1 MPPSRAFRPY
11 TVYSQRGQVKY
22 TENGV
27 VCQEGARSF
36 KELSSIKMDF
46 QLSDEP
52 KDMRRALRDFAKG
65 EVKDFTQE
73 WYIREKSSMSLII
86 KKACGLSPR

>member
-1 MPPSRAFRPY
+1 MLSSRTARPY
-11 TVYSQRGQVKY
+11 TVYSQRWQVKY

-46 QLSDEP
+46 QFSDEP

-73 WYIREKSSMSLII
+73 WYIREESPLSLNPGSLRR
-86 KKACGLSPR
+86 CR